1 MAILRRRWSLSRAQT
16 LVMRW
21 KFRLPDG
28 MHTTSKFCHV
38 HQLKGIDNSEGT
50 ADVSL
55 PLITFTLRTLSN
67 GARQFQVIHVP
78 PDGAGAGN
86 VYLAKWIWP
95 IFLGRWVA
103 VTERVRFDYGGSYS
117 VCIVRITDGH

>member
-1 MAILRRRWSLSRAQT
+1 MVAQQGET

-78 PDGAGAGN
+78 PTEQGPETCI
-86 VYLAKWIWP
+86 LRKWIWP
-95 IFLGRWVA
+95 IF
-103 VTERVRFDYGGSYS
+103 S
-117 VCIVRITDGH
+117 VSGLL